1 MGENDYMWVAMLK
14 LPECG
19 YLQRDGYDEK
29 PRHSFI
35 IIVVHGH
42 QQAASSS
49 RKLYLCLKGDNKQDT
64 LRKAQAAMNCHQG
77 RLQVPIPR
85 ST

>member
-64 LRKAQAAMNCHQG
+64 LIGSRWARQSMTTVSAV
-77 RLQVPIPR
+77 LSDP
-85 ST
+85 